1 MVSHIMPNAG
11 RTRKPCR
18 LTLIRCVLD
27 IVTLSDFDYKPDEEG
42 EGDKMQVYIS
52 GTLHGDERIGPQ
64 VAYYLMEYL
73 VSNYNTDP

>member
-11 RTRKPCR
+11 RIRKLCRR
-18 LTLIRCVLD
+18 LTLNRCVLD

-42 EGDKMQVYIS
+42 GDKVQVYIS

-64 VAYYLMEYL
+64 VAYYLIEYL
-73 VSNYNTDP
+73 VSNYLTDP

>member
-1 MVSHIMPNAG
+1 MVSHIMPNAV

-42 EGDKMQVYIS
+42 GDKLQVYIS

-73 VSNYNTDP
+73 VSNYHTDP

>member
-1 MVSHIMPNAG
+1 MVSLIMPNVV
-11 RTRKPCR
+11 RTRKPCH

-27 IVTLSDFDYKPDEEG
+27 IVTLSDFDYKPDEG
-42 EGDKMQVYIS
+42 EGDKVQVYIS

-73 VSNYNTDP
+73 VSNYHTDP